1 MMPRVHVSGSA
12 RWSIAALIVIV
23 AMIVAIWPRATET
36 ASEPVDPGV
45 NPSAPL
51 PGINAQ
57 VSEQDMA
64 QARERAAL
72 QPCPVGDG
80 TPPAPGSALTGIVL
94 SCLADGATVDLG
106 SATAG
111 RPLLINIWAHW
122 CGPCRTELP
131 VVADFAARAGDR
143 MRVLT
148 VQGREGSQNPLLS
161 LNLLIETGVNLP
173 TVVDTDARLAAALSV
188 PRVYPCT
195 VLVRADGTVAAVLPQ
210 VFETADELADVVG
223 QHLGLEL

>member
-1 MMPRVHVSGSA
+1 MMPRVHVSASA

-51 PGINAQ
+51 PGINAD

-72 QPCPVGDG
+72 QPCPVGDA
-80 TPPAPGSALTGIVL
+80 TAPAPGSALTGIVL
-94 SCLADGATVDLG
+94 SCLADGTTVDLG
-106 SATAG
+106 VATAG

-143 MRVLT
+143 LQVLT
-148 VQGREGSQNPLLS
+148 VQGQEGSQNPLLS
-161 LNLLIETGVNLP
+161 LNLLIETGVKLP

-210 VFETADELADVVG
+210 VFESTDELADVVG
-223 QHLGLEL
+223 KHLGLEL